1 MGNLFAKKKES
12 RVTEQDK
19 AVLQLK
25 QQRDKLKQYQ
35 KKILSIME
43 KDKELARNLLK
54 EGKRDRAKLLL
65 KKKRYQEQLV
75 EKTDKQLD
83 TVEQLV
89 HDLEFAQV
97 EMQVLDSLKAGNES
111 LKEVHKLF
119 SIEDIEM
126 IMEET
131 REGIEKQKE
140 IDDILVGALTAED
153 EEAVDEELEEI
164 LRQSLPDV
172 PPIPLE
178 KDIDLP
184 SVPQEEPQQPAREKV
199 KSSKREAMPLPA

>member
-1 MGNLFAKKKES
+1 
-12 RVTEQDK
+12 
-19 AVLQLK
+19 
-25 QQRDKLKQYQ
+25 
-35 KKILSIME
+35 ME
-43 KDKELARNLLK
+43 KDKELARKLLK

-140 IDDILVGALTAED
+140 IDDILSGALTTED

-164 LRQSLPDV
+164 IRQSLPEV
-172 PPIPLE
+172 PSIPLE

-184 SVPQEEPQQPAREKV
+184 LAPEEEPQLPVKEKT
-199 KSSKREAMPLPA
+199 KSSKREAVPLPA

>member
-1 MGNLFAKKKES
+1 MGNIFGNKKTT
-12 RVTEQDK
+12 RITEQDK

-35 KKILSIME
+35 KKILSVIE
-43 KDKELARNLLK
+43 KDKELARKLLR
-54 EGKRDRAKLLL
+54 EGKKERAKLLL

-89 HDLEFAQV
+89 HDLEYAQV
-97 EMQVLDSLKAGNES
+97 EMEVLNSLKTGNES

-119 SIEDIEM
+119 SIEDIEQ

-131 REGIEKQKE
+131 KEGIEKQKE
-140 IDDILVGALTAED
+140 IDEILAGVLTAED
-153 EEAVDEELEEI
+153 EEAVDMEFAEI
-164 LRQSLPDV
+164 IRQNLPDV
-172 PPIPLE
+172 PVSDSNISE
-178 KDIDLP
+178 VELP
-184 SVPQEEPQQPAREKV
+184 SVPTEEPKPKNEKIIRKPV
-199 KSSKREAMPLPA
+199 PLSA

>member
-1 MGNLFAKKKES
+1 MGNIFGNKKTT
-12 RVTEQDK
+12 RITEQDK

-35 KKILSIME
+35 KKILTVIE
-43 KDKELARNLLK
+43 KDKELARKLLR
-54 EGKRDRAKLLL
+54 EGKKERAKLLL

-97 EMQVLDSLKAGNES
+97 EMEVLNSLKTGNES

-119 SIEDIEM
+119 SIEDIEQ

-131 REGIEKQKE
+131 KEGIEKQKE
-140 IDDILVGALTAED
+140 IDEILAGVLTAED
-153 EEAVDEELEEI
+153 EEAVDMEFAEI
-164 LRQSLPDV
+164 IRQNLPDV
-172 PPIPLE
+172 PVSDSNISE
-178 KDIDLP
+178 VELP
-184 SVPQEEPQQPAREKV
+184 SVPTEEPKPKKEKIIRKPV
-199 KSSKREAMPLPA
+199 PLSA